1 MKLPNL
7 DILSN
12 LKEKFRGMKKV
23 RVLNTIIV
31 ILSCVTVVL
40 FFSFMHRIFL
50 EPSVDPYVAMT
61 ETEKPEEIIQISVL
75 NACGVDGLASKT
87 REYLR
92 RRGYDVVEIGNY
104 PEVLDQS
111 IICDRTGDFTSAE
124 KVAFAMG
131 IQDSCIVTEPDSTL
145 FIRAS
150 IIIGNDFHELKPFN

>member
-7 DILSN
+7 ETFSN
-12 LKEKFRGMKKV
+12 IKTKIKGMKKV
-23 RVLNTIIV
+23 HVLNTV
-31 ILSCVTVVL
+31 IGVLSCVTLVL
-40 FFSFMHRIFL
+40 FLSFMHRIFL
-50 EPSVDPYVAMT
+50 EPSVDPYVNMT
-61 ETEKPEEIIQISVL
+61 ETNKPEEIIQISVL
-75 NACGVDGLASKT
+75 NACGINGLAGKT

-131 IQDSCIVTEPDSTL
+131 IQDSCIITEPDSTL